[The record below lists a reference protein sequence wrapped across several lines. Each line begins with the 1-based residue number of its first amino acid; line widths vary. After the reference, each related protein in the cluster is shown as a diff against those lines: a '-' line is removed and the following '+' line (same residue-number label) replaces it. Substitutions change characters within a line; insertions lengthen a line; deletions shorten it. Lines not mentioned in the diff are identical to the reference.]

1 MILKYEYI
9 ENERKF
15 SYLILTNVVVS
26 KNVMSFVFN
35 IIIIFSTNYIYF
47 LRNMKQGVRCGWVVY
62 ERSRVL
68 VLFS

>member
-1 MILKYEYI
+1 MILKCEYI

-35 IIIIFSTNYIYF
+35 IIIFLEQIIFIFYAI
-47 LRNMKQGVRCGWVVY
+47 
-62 ERSRVL
+62 
-68 VLFS
+68 